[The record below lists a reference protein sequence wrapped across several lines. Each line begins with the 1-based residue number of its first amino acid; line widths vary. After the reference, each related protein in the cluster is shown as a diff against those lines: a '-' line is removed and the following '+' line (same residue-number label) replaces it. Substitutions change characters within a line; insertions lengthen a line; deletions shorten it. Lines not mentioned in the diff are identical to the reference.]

1 MECVTLV
8 YFAITHSLRLS
19 HSARWAK
26 CYMATF
32 SLSFRF
38 SHVRYSVINSAQI
51 TSVKRVNFREKI
63 WAFLR
68 DKWNCPLYTG
78 DGIKWVSVERV
89 CTTTCCR
96 KVQDQSTSI
105 HNFSP
110 LLINKRQLYFF
121 SQLLFTAMIQHL
133 FLLREK
139 RKTKNSWTVGNVKS
153 IERKAHIFKM

>member
-1 MECVTLV
+1 
-8 YFAITHSLRLS
+8 
-19 HSARWAK
+19 
-26 CYMATF
+26 MATF

-38 SHVRYSVINSAQI
+38 SQVRYSVINSAQI

-89 CTTTCCR
+89 STVCTTTCCR

-105 HNFSP
+105 HNFS
-110 LLINKRQLYFF
+110 LLWINKRKLYFF
-121 SQLLFTAMIQHL
+121 
-133 FLLREK
+133 FLKYYLQQWYSTFFCFVKKEKRKTLGQWEMLKALREK
-139 RKTKNSWTVGNVKS
+139 RTSLRCNTHSY
-153 IERKAHIFKM
+153 

>member
-1 MECVTLV
+1 
-8 YFAITHSLRLS
+8 
-19 HSARWAK
+19 
-26 CYMATF
+26 MATF

-38 SHVRYSVINSAQI
+38 SQVRYSVINSAQI

-89 CTTTCCR
+89 STVCTATYCR

-105 HNFSP
+105 HNFS
-110 LLINKRQLYFF
+110 LLWINKRKLYFF
-121 SQLLFTAMIQHL
+121 FSNIIYSNDTAPFFCFVKKEKRKTLGQWEML
-133 FLLREK
+133 KTLREK
-139 RKTKNSWTVGNVKS
+139 RTSLRCNTYPY
-153 IERKAHIFKM
+153 

>member
-1 MECVTLV
+1 
-8 YFAITHSLRLS
+8 
-19 HSARWAK
+19 
-26 CYMATF
+26 MATF
-32 SLSFRF
+32 SLSFRL
-38 SHVRYSVINSAQI
+38 SQVRYSVINSAQI

-68 DKWNCPLYTG
+68 NNWNCPLYTG
-78 DGIKWVSVERV
+78 VGIKWVSVERVSTV

-105 HNFSP
+105 HNFS
-110 LLINKRQLYFF
+110 LLWINKRKLYFF
-121 SQLLFTAMIQHL
+121 SQILFTAMIQHL

-139 RKTKNSWTVGNVKS
+139 RKTKNSWTVGNVES